1 MVWVA
6 PPCGTAYRARE
17 IRRGGPHGRPKPL
30 RSDRYPEGI
39 PGLAGVAAAKVTAA
53 NELYRHEKGKSSS
66 SSKIQREV
74 TSGLHECSSQHE
86 GRFIHILS
94 PMHVWWLLK

>member
-1 MVWVA
+1 MADMVWVA

-53 NELYRHEKGKSSS
+53 NELYRHEKGKFFVVENPARSHFWPS
-66 SSKIQREV
+66 
-74 TSGLHECSSQHE
+74 
-86 GRFIHILS
+86 
-94 PMHVWWLLK
+94 